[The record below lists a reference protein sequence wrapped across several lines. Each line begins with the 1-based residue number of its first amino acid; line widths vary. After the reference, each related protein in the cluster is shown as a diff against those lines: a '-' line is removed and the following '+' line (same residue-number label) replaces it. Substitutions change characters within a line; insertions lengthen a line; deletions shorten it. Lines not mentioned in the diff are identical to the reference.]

1 MKRRL
6 KPLALCLALLLAAPL
21 VYAPLTPKAEAFDVV
36 KDEVL
41 IKLTTDYWNN
51 MLRKMNIA
59 DLQPYI
65 GGGAID
71 NIVRILNVYLDEQR
85 IKDYKKN
92 YPDFIAASAAKN
104 YLESGYK
111 IEETDPQTKKTRINI
126 DEYQRYRNDL
136 LKNTKQRLQDA
147 MLMQEA
153 EAQAR
158 NADLVELDMW
168 RARSASAVGAVE
180 AMQINSQIVALQTK
194 IQLRQQAL
202 EAMANKAQAAATLNQ
217 MQADELASVTM
228 NRQIVVDSAQW
239 KERGAPGGKPLALT
253 GILALL
259 FGKTSP
265 IEYRVESHL

>member
-1 MKRRL
+1 MKRL

-21 VYAPLTPKAEAFDVV
+21 IYAPLTPKAEAFDVV

-65 GGGAID
+65 GEGAIG

-85 IKDYKKN
+85 IKSYKLN
-92 YPDFIAASAAKN
+92 YPDFIDAAAKN
-104 YLESGYK
+104 NYVDTAYK
-111 IEETDPQTKKTRINI
+111 IEEKDPKSGKVRINVG
-126 DEYQRYRNDL
+126 EYQRYRNDL

-153 EAQAR
+153 EAEAR
-158 NADLVELDMW
+158 KADLAELDRW
-168 RARSASAVGAVE
+168 RTLSASAVGAVE

-228 NRQIVVDSAQW
+228 NRQVLVDTKEW
-239 KERGAPGGKPLALT
+239 KERGVPGGKPLGLT

-265 IEYRVESHL
+265 IEYRVEAHL